1 MNLITSQTLIWNFDF
16 CSAAQAAIKE
26 QNEAAEDAGSAE
38 IEIDVNAKVEAA
50 KAALKEA
57 TEKVQALAALIS
69 VSLKF
74 Y

>member
-1 MNLITSQTLIWNFDF
+1 MNLITSQTPIWHFDF

-26 QNEAAEDAGSAE
+26 QNEAAEDAGFAE
-38 IEIDVNAKVEAA
+38 IEIDVNAKVDAA